1 MARSARAGF
10 AWRTM
15 LLLAL
20 ALGLVFT
27 ACGDEEY
34 IPAGIIRT
42 PAPDLSDLTMPDVT
56 NDREKPIVAP
66 EDGVL
71 VVYFGYTYCPDVC
84 PTTMSVLRR
93 AIRDLGDDG
102 DRVDVAM
109 VTVDPDRDTS
119 EVLTSYVH
127 AFAPEGVA
135 IRTTDADRL
144 AELAE
149 PFGAQYSVTIR
160 DDGYVDVVHTG
171 FLYAVDDQGVLRLT
185 WPFGID
191 DESVRKDLR
200 ALLDD
205 TLDEAS

>member
-1 MARSARAGF
+1 MNRSRPAGSHRRVTVVLVL
-10 AWRTM
+10 AVG
-15 LLLAL
+15 LLL
-20 ALGLVFT
+20 T
-27 ACGDEEY
+27 ACGDGEY
-34 IPAGIIRT
+34 VPAGIIRT
-42 PAPDLSDLTMPDVT
+42 PAPDLSDMTMPDVT
-56 NDREKPIVAP
+56 NDVEKPIVAP

-84 PTTMSVLRR
+84 PTTMSMLRR

-102 DRVDVAM
+102 ERIDVAM
-109 VTVDPDRDTS
+109 VTVDPDRDTP

-135 IRTTDADRL
+135 VRTTDPERL

-149 PFGAQYSVTIR
+149 PFGAQYSLTTR
-160 DDGYVDVVHTG
+160 EDGYVEVVHTG
-171 FLYAVDDQGVLRLT
+171 FLYAIDDQGVLRLT

-200 ALLDD
+200 ALLNDS
-205 TLDEAS
+205 LEEAA